1 MPLKVLVVDDNRD
14 NVELVCQILEEHY
27 ELLRAYSGAEAL
39 ELACSEQ
46 PHLILLDAQMP
57 GMDGYQVLAKL
68 QADERTRHILVMFL
82 SARYRDEDRVIA
94 GLELGAFDYITKP
107 VSDQVLLAKIAAAAR
122 LKQAEDEVRQARA
135 HLEQQVSER
144 TTELARAN
152 EDLKIINRIVLTCS
166 SVLDLGEIL
175 DRVMDQALAVTG
187 LEGGTICFVQP
198 DQSLD
203 LAAHRATS
211 AATIEDLTSHTI
223 KIGDCLCGNCA
234 LEKKPLI
241 LWNRQEVLAYSSR
254 EATRNEQ
261 IHFHAAFPLVTSG
274 RCVGVL
280 CIFTTTDRKPSEH
293 SLQLLETVCGPMAL
307 AIDNANLYQQ
317 SIRHGNTLEEKV
329 AERTTELHQAQQRLQ
344 QLVDELN
351 HANLRLQDVDRAKS
365 MFIASMSHEL
375 RTPLNSIIGFSSIL
389 LKEMPGPLNF
399 EQKKQLKMVMG
410 SARHLL
416 NLIND
421 ILDISK
427 IESGELTIARENFSL
442 LEALAQVQESLVPQ
456 AEKKGLYLTV
466 KVSPE
471 IDRIVS
477 DSRRVRQILLNLVG
491 NAVKFTEHGGVTVEC
506 TRRDQQLEIRVIDS
520 GIGIR
525 EENLENLF
533 LSFRQLDTGLARK
546 YEGTGLGLFICK
558 RLVKMLGGQI
568 RVQSRFGE
576 GSTFS
581 FTLPLNQECD
591 HG

>member
-1 MPLKVLVVDDNRD
+1 MKVLVVDDNRD
-14 NVELVCQILEEHY
+14 NVELVCQILEERY
-27 ELLRAYSGAEAL
+27 ELLRAYSGTEAL
-39 ELACSEQ
+39 ELACTEQ

-57 GMDGYQVLAKL
+57 GMDGYQVLARL

-107 VSDQVLLAKIAAAAR
+107 VSNQILRAKIAAAAR

-135 HLEQQVSER
+135 QLEQQVHER
-144 TTELARAN
+144 TNELARAN
-152 EDLKIINRIVLTCS
+152 EDLKIVNRIVLTCS

-175 DRVMDQALAVTG
+175 DRIIDQALAVTG

-198 DQSLD
+198 DASLD

-211 AATIEDLTSHTI
+211 AAVIEDLTNHTI

-241 LWNRQEVLAYSSR
+241 LWTREEVLAYSSR
-254 EATRNEQ
+254 EATRNEP
-261 IHFHAAFPLVTSG
+261 INFHAAFPLVTSG

-280 CIFTTTDRKPSEH
+280 CIFTKTDHKPSAH
-293 SLQLLETVCGPMAL
+293 SLQLLETVTGPMAL
-307 AIDNANLYQQ
+307 AIDNANLFQQ
-317 SIRHGNTLEEKV
+317 SIRHGNTLEEMV
-329 AERTTELHQAQQRLQ
+329 AERTTELNQARQRLQ
-344 QLVDELN
+344 HMVDELN

-427 IESGELTIARENFSL
+427 IESGELTITRENFSL
-442 LEALAQVQESLVPQ
+442 VEVLAQVQESLAPQ

-466 KVSPE
+466 NVGPE
-471 IDRIVS
+471 LGRLVS

-491 NAVKFTEHGGVTVEC
+491 NAVKFTEHGGVTVDCE
-506 TRRDQQLEIRVIDS
+506 RREQQLEIRVIDS
-520 GIGIR
+520 GIGVR
-525 EENLENLF
+525 EENLKNLF

-558 RLVKMLGGQI
+558 RLVQMLGGQI

-581 FTLPLNQECD
+581 FTLPLNQEGD

>member
-1 MPLKVLVVDDNRD
+1 MKVLVVDDNRD
-14 NVELVCQILEEHY
+14 NVELICQILEERY

-46 PHLILLDAQMP
+46 PQLMLLDAQMP
-57 GMDGYQVLAKL
+57 GMDGYQVFTKL
-68 QADERTRHILVMFL
+68 QSDERTRHILVMFL

-107 VSDQVLLAKIAAAAR
+107 VSDQILLAKIAAAAR
-122 LKQAEDEVRQARA
+122 LKQAEDQVRQARA
-135 HLEQQVSER
+135 HLEQQVWER

-152 EDLKIINRIVLTCS
+152 HHLKIINPIVLTCS

-175 DRVMDQALAVTG
+175 ERVMDQALAVTG

-223 KIGDCLCGNCA
+223 NIGDCLCGNCA

-254 EATRNEQ
+254 EATRNEP
-261 IHFHAAFPLVTSG
+261 INFHAAFPLVTSG

-280 CIFTTTDRKPSEH
+280 CIFTKTDQKPSEH

-307 AIDNANLYQQ
+307 AIDNANLFQQ

-329 AERTTELHQAQQRLQ
+329 AERTNELNQAQQRLQ
-344 QLVDELN
+344 QLVDELH

-442 LEALAQVQESLVPQ
+442 LEALAQVQESLTPQ
-456 AEKKGLYLTV
+456 AEKKGLSLTV

-471 IDRIVS
+471 IDHIVS

-506 TRRDQQLEIRVIDS
+506 ARRDQQLEIRVIDS

-581 FTLPLNQECD
+581 FTLPLNQEGD

>member
-1 MPLKVLVVDDNRD
+1 M
-14 NVELVCQILEEHY
+14 
-27 ELLRAYSGAEAL
+27 
-39 ELACSEQ
+39 
-46 PHLILLDAQMP
+46 
-57 GMDGYQVLAKL
+57 
-68 QADERTRHILVMFL
+68 
-82 SARYRDEDRVIA
+82 
-94 GLELGAFDYITKP
+94 
-107 VSDQVLLAKIAAAAR
+107 
-122 LKQAEDEVRQARA
+122 
-135 HLEQQVSER
+135 
-144 TTELARAN
+144 
-152 EDLKIINRIVLTCS
+152 
-166 SVLDLGEIL
+166 
-175 DRVMDQALAVTG
+175 
-187 LEGGTICFVQP
+187 
-198 DQSLD
+198 
-203 LAAHRATS
+203 
-211 AATIEDLTSHTI
+211 
-223 KIGDCLCGNCA
+223 
-234 LEKKPLI
+234 
-241 LWNRQEVLAYSSR
+241 
-254 EATRNEQ
+254 
-261 IHFHAAFPLVTSG
+261 
-274 RCVGVL
+274 
-280 CIFTTTDRKPSEH
+280 
-293 SLQLLETVCGPMAL
+293 
-307 AIDNANLYQQ
+307 
-317 SIRHGNTLEEKV
+317 
-329 AERTTELHQAQQRLQ
+329 Q

-442 LEALAQVQESLVPQ
+442 VEVLAQVQESLAPQ

-466 KVSPE
+466 HVSPG
-471 IDRIVS
+471 IDRLVS

-506 TRRDQQLEIRVIDS
+506 ARRDRQLDIRVIDS
-520 GIGIR
+520 GIGVR
-525 EENLENLF
+525 EENLKNLF

-558 RLVKMLGGQI
+558 RLVQMLGGQI

-581 FTLPLNQECD
+581 FTLPLNQEDD

>member
-1 MPLKVLVVDDNRD
+1 MKILVVDDNRD
-14 NVELVCQILEEHY
+14 NVELVCQILEDHY

-39 ELACSEQ
+39 ELAATEQ
-46 PHLILLDAQMP
+46 PDLILLDAQMP
-57 GMDGYQVLAKL
+57 GMDGYQVLARL
-68 QADERTRHILVMFL
+68 QADERTCNILVMFL

-107 VSDQVLLAKIAAAAR
+107 ISDQVLLAKIAAAAR
-122 LKQAEDEVRQARA
+122 LKRAEDAVRQAHA
-135 HLEQQVSER
+135 QLEQQVAER
-144 TTELARAN
+144 TLELARAN
-152 EDLKIINRIVLTCS
+152 DDLQIVNRVILTCS

-175 DRVMDQALAVTG
+175 ERVMDQALAVTG

-234 LEKKPLI
+234 LEKQPLI
-241 LWNRQEVLAYSSR
+241 LWTREEVLAYSSR
-254 EATRNEQ
+254 ETTRNEP
-261 IHFHAAFPLVTSG
+261 INFHAAFPLMTSG

-280 CIFTTTDRKPSEH
+280 CVFTKTDHKPSQH
-293 SLQLLETVCGPMAL
+293 SLQLLEAVTGPMAL
-307 AIDNANLYQQ
+307 AIDNAHLFQQ

-329 AERTTELHQAQQRLQ
+329 EERTIELDQARRRLQ
-344 QLVDELN
+344 QLVDELKQ
-351 HANLRLQDVDRAKS
+351 ANLRLQDVDRAKS

-442 LEALAQVQESLVPQ
+442 VEVLTQVQESFAPL
-456 AEKKGLYLTV
+456 AEKKGV
-466 KVSPE
+466 KLMVEVSPG

-491 NAVKFTEHGGVTVEC
+491 NAVKFTEHGGVKVEC
-506 TRRDQQLEIRVIDS
+506 MRRDQQLEIRVIDS
-520 GIGIR
+520 GIGIP
-525 EENLENLF
+525 ENNLGDLF
-533 LSFRQLDTGLARK
+533 HSFRQLDTGLARK

-558 RLVKMLGGQI
+558 RLVEILGGAI
-568 RVQSRFGE
+568 RVESVYGQ

-581 FTLPLNQECD
+581 FTLPLNQERD

>member
-1 MPLKVLVVDDNRD
+1 MKVLVVDDNRD
-14 NVELVCQILEEHY
+14 NVELVCQILEERY
-27 ELLRAYSGAEAL
+27 DLLRAYSGAEAL
-39 ELACSEQ
+39 ELAKTEK
-46 PHLILLDAQMP
+46 PHLMVLDAQMP
-57 GMDGYQVLAKL
+57 EMDGYQVLTKL
-68 QADERTRHILVMFL
+68 QADERTRNILVMFL
-82 SARYRDEDRVIA
+82 SARYRDEDRMIA

-122 LKQAEDEVRQARA
+122 LKQAEDEVRQAHA
-135 HLEQQVSER
+135 HLEQQVCER
-144 TTELARAN
+144 TAELARAN
-152 EDLKIINRIVLTCS
+152 EDLKIINRIILTCS
-166 SVLDLGEIL
+166 SLLDVGEIL
-175 DRVMDQALAVTG
+175 ERVMDQALAVTG

-198 DQSLD
+198 DESLD

-211 AATIEDLTSHTI
+211 EATIEDLTTNTI

-241 LWNRQEVLAYSSR
+241 LWTRDEVLAYSSR

-261 IHFHAAFPLVTSG
+261 INFHAAFPLVTSG

-280 CIFTTTDRKPSEH
+280 CIFTNTDHKPTEH
-293 SLQLLETVCGPMAL
+293 SLQLLETVTGPMAL
-307 AIDNANLYQQ
+307 AIDNANLFQQ

-329 AERTTELHQAQQRLQ
+329 EERTLELNKAQQRLQ

-351 HANLRLQDVDRAKS
+351 QANLRLQDVDRAKS

-427 IESGELTIARENFSL
+427 IESGELTISRENISL
-442 LEALAQVQESLVPQ
+442 VEILTQVQEIFAPQ
-456 AEKKGLYLTV
+456 ADKKGLNLKVT
-466 KVSPE
+466 VSPE
-471 IDRIVS
+471 IDQIVS
-477 DSRRVRQILLNLVG
+477 DSRRVKQILLNLVG
-491 NAVKFTEHGGVTVEC
+491 NAVKFTEHGGVQVEC
-506 TRRDQQLEIRVIDS
+506 SRRDHLLEIRVTDS

-525 EENLENLF
+525 EENLEKLF
-533 LSFRQLDTGLARK
+533 SSFRQLDTGLARK

-558 RLVKMLGGQI
+558 RLVEMLGGEI
-568 RVQSRFGE
+568 RVESQFGE

-581 FTLPLNQECD
+581 FTLPLNQETS